1 MSAGVTE
8 SLPIGTVVHKRYRIT
23 AVVGHGGLGTVYQ
36 IADVLYGKQNVFA
49 LKELVDQSPGAR
61 KQFELES
68 QWLQSVDHNNIPKVR
83 EHFEWAQRLYLVM
96 DFVDGENLEQKLGR
110 AGGRPLPEQQVLAWT
125 LPICDALHYLHTR
138 LPAILHRDVKP
149 ANIIVTPAGH
159 PVLVDLGIAKAHLP
173 GANQT
178 LTFVRKAGTEGYAP
192 PEQYSTAGQ
201 TGPWSDVYGLGATL
215 YHLLTGRLP
224 PTAVDRVTQGL
235 WELHPRGVNL
245 AVSPHVDAA
254 ITCALALRPAERFP
268 TMVDFARAL
277 AQAGPAAAQPRTT
290 AVPPASPWPVAH
302 PSTPALGQPTAGL
315 LPLADP
321 RSPAPMSPPPGAA
334 TPLPTGGSQPLAIPP
349 HRSGSTGRMP
359 AIAPASARVTGRRL
373 QTGADL
379 GAAIGTPAA
388 SPEPVESGPSIRKRI
403 LLSAAAV
410 CLVLGAAALG
420 LSILRNVGPP
430 DRSSP
435 SASVNGYF
443 AALIAQDYNRAWQ
456 YSTGSRNNTGSQA
469 TFTASL
475 RADDAHYGRVLSA
488 QITQVDDAVS
498 GSVTVVATVTR
509 AAAPQDALTY
519 TLILTQYDGN
529 TWLINSISTS

>member
-8 SLPIGTVVHKRYRIT
+8 SLPIGTVVHERYRIM

-36 IADVLYGKQNVFA
+36 VADVLYGKQNVYA

-83 EHFEWAQRLYLVM
+83 EHFQWANRLYLVM

-110 AGGRPLPEQQVLAWT
+110 AGDRPLPEQQVLAWT

-235 WELHPRGVNL
+235 WELHPRRVNL
-245 AVSPHVDAA
+245 AVGPHVDAA

-277 AQAGPAAAQPRTT
+277 AQTGPAAAQPRTT
-290 AVPPASPWPVAH
+290 AAPAASAWPGAH

-315 LPLADP
+315 PPLADP
-321 RSPAPMSPPPGAA
+321 RSPAPMSP
-334 TPLPTGGSQPLAIPP
+334 LPIGGSQPLAIPRQ
-349 HRSGSTGRMP
+349 RSGTTGRMP
-359 AIAPASARVTGRRL
+359 AIAPGSARVTGRRL

-379 GAAIGTPAA
+379 GAAVEAPSADRERA
-388 SPEPVESGPSIRKRI
+388 ESGPSLRKRL
-403 LLSAAAV
+403 LLSLTAV

-420 LSILRNVGPP
+420 MSILRNIGPP

-443 AALIAQDYNRAWQ
+443 AALMVQDYSRAWQ
-456 YSTGSRNNTGSQA
+456 FSAANRNDSGSQA
-469 TFTASL
+469 AFTASL

-488 QITQVDDAVS
+488 QISQVDDEVS

-509 AAAPQDALTY
+509 AAAPQDAMTY
-519 TLILTQYDGN
+519 TLVLTQYDGN
-529 TWLINSISTS
+529 AWLINSISTS